1 MEEED
6 YKTRLENFV
15 YDSKKRFVDP
25 CKVEA
30 VDEYGLDT
38 AIKMWQNGKPDSATL
53 DRLRINSC
61 KRAMAFRLKLE
72 RARIKTEY

>member
-1 MEEED
+1 MEAED
-6 YKTRLENFV
+6 YKERLERFV
-15 YDSKKRFVDP
+15 YDNKGFVDP

-38 AIKMWQNGKPDSATL
+38 AIKMWQNSKPDSATL

-61 KRAMAFRLKLE
+61 KRAMAFRLELE